1 MQKQDGFTL
10 IELLV
15 VIAIVA
21 ILVGIVALSLGG
33 VTERAT
39 TASKASELDIVQ
51 TAIDTYN
58 TQDVAI
64 DEGTAIP
71 AQATGTTIA
80 AGDGTDAPY
89 FNKYLR
95 RGTKYCYTWAAGGDS
110 LDQVDCPSS

>member
-1 MQKQDGFTL
+1 MRKQDGFTL
-10 IELLV
+10 IELLI
-15 VIAIVA
+15 VIAIMA

-33 VTERAT
+33 ITDRAT
-39 TASKASELDIVQ
+39 SASADAELDIVQ

-64 DEGTAIP
+64 DETTNTIP

-80 AGDGTDAPY
+80 AGDGTTSPY

-95 RGTKYCYTWAAGGDS
+95 RGTKYCYTWAADGED
-110 LDQVDCPSS
+110 LAQVTCP